1 MSSIRALTALW
12 SPAPLIIVELS
23 LVAIIFLAEP
33 RLEISVSSSFI
44 PLSSE
49 MTVAPV
55 RTAISSRISLR
66 RSPKAGAFRTRE
78 LKTPLSLLRTRSERA
93 SPLTSSAIMTRSLWP
108 DWATFS
114 RTGRISLLV
123 EIFLSVK
130 RMRGLSKIASWRLR
144 SVTKNGE
151 L

>member
-1 MSSIRALTALW
+1 MRSETADWL
-12 SPAPLIIVELS
+12 PAPLIIVELS
-23 LVAIIFLAEP
+23 LVAMIFLAEP
-33 RLEISVSSSFI
+33 RAETSVSSSFM

-49 MTVAPV
+49 ITMASV

-66 RSPKAGAFRTRE
+66 RSPKAGALRTSE
-78 LKTPLSLLRTRSERA
+78 LKTPFSLLRTRRERA
-93 SPLTSSAIMTRSLWP
+93 SPLTSSAIITRSLWP

-114 RTGRISLLV
+114 RIGRISLLL
-123 EIFLSVK
+123 EIFLSVR
-130 RMRGLSKIASWRLR
+130 RMRGLSKIASWRLT